1 LLARG
6 HSGYSRSACKL
17 GTGYTLLIAEK
28 PKAAAR
34 IAQALGAR
42 VRCSSGRASYY
53 IGGNGSLIIAS
64 AAGHLYGLYTRE
76 KSYPVFEYEW
86 VPIHEYDRSARYLKP
101 YYNLLSRLARNASLY
116 VNACDYDIEG
126 SVIGYLIIAKMGDPN
141 KARRMKY
148 STLTPSEL
156 REAWRRLEPLDREM
170 VEAGI
175 ARHEVDWLWGIN
187 ISRALMDLA
196 RKASGRR
203 IILSAGRVQ
212 SPTLVKAYK
221 DWLERALYI
230 PDPQFDVL
238 VTLEKNGVRFAASH
252 KSPLLWN
259 RRDAQVLARR
269 VEEDGRLRVVY
280 VERYPYERR
289 PPPAFNLPDLQA
301 EASRIYGYA
310 PSETQ
315 KLAEDLYLAA
325 AISYPRTNS
334 QKLPPSI
341 NYKGLIER
349 LGRLRDY
356 SSIASELLARD
367 KLIPVQ
373 GAKEDPAHPAIY
385 PTGYPP
391 KDLTPRHYKIYDL
404 IVRRF
409 LAAFHD
415 NARLVKTTVE
425 LVELRGI
432 HRFQA
437 QGTVV
442 TSPGWLS
449 VYHYSMPEEK
459 IIPPL
464 TVGEEVKVVNAKVK
478 TTWQKPP
485 GLPIKK
491 INLVKWMEKVGI
503 GTEATRA
510 RIVDTLYKRGY
521 LSKARG
527 EDEVTSLGASVA
539 RLLMSTFPQ
548 LSTPDLT
555 RRLEEEL
562 ESIRAGRKQRV
573 TVVLETR
580 RLITDLLDSYREIL
594 ESPELD
600 RIAVESGLRE
610 ASVKCSI
617 CGQPGIYEVNGVRLC
632 RNHYEALKRLKVK
645 LPVLQEKLGLGASA
659 TLRSVASASG
669 KYVKEVARAA
679 LKDDRILRAL
689 SPEAQ

>member
-1 LLARG
+1 MPARRYNSQG
-6 HSGYSRSACKL
+6 RSACRPRS
-17 GTGYTLLIAEK
+17 GYTLVIAEK

-34 IAQALGAR
+34 IAQALGAKI
-42 VRCSSGRASYY
+42 RCSSGRAPYY
-53 IGGNGSLIIAS
+53 IGDNGSIVIAS

-76 KSYPVFEYEW
+76 RGYPVFSYEW

-101 YYNLLSRLARNASLY
+101 YYNLLSRLAGHASLY

-126 SVIGYLIIAKMGDPN
+126 SVIGYLIIAKMGDP
-141 KARRMKY
+141 KRARRMKY

-196 RKASGRR
+196 KKASGQRV
-203 IILSAGRVQ
+203 ILSAGRVQ

-221 DWLERALYI
+221 DWLERALHI
-230 PDPQFDVL
+230 PDPQFDVI
-238 VTLEKNGVRFAASH
+238 VTLEKNGVEFSASH
-252 KSPLLWN
+252 KSPLLGS
-259 RRDAQVLARR
+259 RREALDLARR
-269 VEEDGRLRVVY
+269 IEEDGRLRVIY
-280 VERYPYERR
+280 VERTPYERR

-341 NYKGLIER
+341 SYRDIIER
-349 LGRLRDY
+349 LGKMRDY
-356 SSIASELLARD
+356 ASIARELLAKE
-367 KLIPVQ
+367 KLAPAQ
-373 GAKEDPAHPAIY
+373 GAKDDPAHPAIY

-391 KDLTPRHYKIYDL
+391 KGLTPRHYKIYDL

-409 LAAFHD
+409 LAAFHEK
-415 NARLVKTTVE
+415 ACLVKTTVE

-442 TSPGWLS
+442 AKPGWLS
-449 VYHYSMPEEK
+449 VYYYSMPEEK
-459 IIPPL
+459 TIPPL
-464 TVGEEVKVVNAKVK
+464 TVGEEVSVVAAQVK
-478 TTWQKPP
+478 TAWQKPP
-485 GLPIKK
+485 GMPIKK

-521 LSKARG
+521 LSRRRG

-539 RLLMSTFPQ
+539 RLIMTAFPQ

-562 ESIRAGRKQRV
+562 DAIRSGRRQRSS
-573 TVVLETR
+573 VVLETR
-580 RLITDLLDSYREIL
+580 RLITGLLESYRKIL
-594 ESPELD
+594 DSPELD
-600 RIAVESGLRE
+600 KIAVESGLRD

-617 CGQPGIYEVNGVRLC
+617 CGMPGAHEVNGVMLC
-632 RNHYEALKRLKVK
+632 RNHYEALLKLKGK
-645 LPVLQEKLGLGASA
+645 LPALQGKLGLGVTG

-669 KYVKEVARAA
+669 KYIREIARAA
-679 LKDDRILRAL
+679 LKDNRLLRAL
-689 SPEAQ
+689 SPEA